1 MSTSCDSLSTAT
13 SSLGTPL
20 HVVMRQ
26 GASRR
31 PVMAPWLQVPPASDK
46 PSASHVEPAPAYV
59 DEIERAQVVPDSLMG
74 RAALAVQGASQL
86 CMRSRM
92 PHATIISSILH
103 ATVFA
108 SMLGWVVSEQLS
120 TQPPVTLVASF
131 VSHPSEEPLKIETL
145 ETPVTD
151 LKPKLAIDAKPIAQ
165 LASAG
170 YSTNSLGGDPTDAP
184 LAAVGARRA
193 STLGGMGEFG
203 DGLLT
208 SIGDGNGD
216 PKSEVKPPSDSA
228 TFFGIRAKGKK
239 FVFVVDCSGSM
250 SADGRLLR
258 AQDELIRSLMGLG
271 YDQEFYIVFFNHLV
285 FPMPGNKLVA
295 ANGKNLRDTTE
306 WIRHSLPIGGTV
318 PWPGLAIGLDLKP
331 DAIFLMTDGEFS
343 PDAVD
348 RLAVRGATGDRIP
361 IHTIAFASRA
371 GEELLMAIA
380 RFTKGTYRFVP

>member
-1 MSTSCDSLSTAT
+1 MSTTCDSLSTAT

-20 HVVMRQ
+20 HVVMRH

-31 PVMAPWLQVPPASDK
+31 PVMAPWLQVQPARDNDE
-46 PSASHVEPAPAYV
+46 PSHDAPANAYV
-59 DEIERAQVVPDSLMG
+59 DEIERAEAVPDSIMG
-74 RAALAVQGASQL
+74 RAALTLRGASQL

-92 PHATIISSILH
+92 PHATIVSSILH

-108 SMLGWVVSEQLS
+108 SMLGWVVTEQLS
-120 TQPPVTLVASF
+120 TEPPITLVASIA
-131 VSHPSEEPLKIETL
+131 SNPTDLPLKIETL

-151 LKPKLAIDAKPIAQ
+151 LKPKITLDSKPIAQ
-165 LASAG
+165 LAAAG
-170 YSTNSLGGDPTDAP
+170 YITNSLGGDPTDAP
-184 LAAVGARRA
+184 LAAVGVRRA
-193 STLGGMGEFG
+193 SALGGMGELG

-216 PKSEVKPPSDSA
+216 PKSEVKPPPSDSA

-250 SADGRLLR
+250 GADGRLLR
-258 AQDELIRSLMGLG
+258 AQNELIRSLSGLG
-271 YDQEFYIVFFNHLV
+271 YDQEYFIVFFNHLV
-285 FPMPGNKLVA
+285 FPMPGNKLIA
-295 ANGKNLRDTTE
+295 ANGKNLRDTND

-348 RLAVRGATGDRIP
+348 RLAVRGATGDMIP
-361 IHTIAFASRA
+361 IHTIAFASRE

-380 RFTKGTYRFVP
+380 RFTKGT